1 MWLTTVPDHVA
12 ATPGPVGCLLT
23 LEGRRASIS
32 ARMIETRR
40 QTPNISRGFVCLALS
55 LLLSH
60 GAASAQVASR
70 ETQPIEDPSG
80 QAMLGFYESLARAYQ
95 GEWVTRI
102 VHYGDSHV
110 AADILTGALR
120 RQLQLWFGEAGK
132 GFVLPGRPWEGYS
145 RAGVTSQ
152 TSAGWQIDG
161 LTQASLAPDG
171 RLGLAGV
178 SLSTGAPGEW
188 ITMTAAASYFDIYVL
203 KQPGGGS
210 IDVLLDG
217 VEHKRNV
224 SLASRAS
231 ESACIEVVAETGSLH
246 IIEIRTTSAARVRI
260 FGIAIEFNSAGVVYD
275 AFGINGARASR
286 PLRWDWKVLAG
297 SLERRD
303 PDLIVVAYGTNEV
316 SDPDLDLEEYRASF
330 ATLLKKFHSAAPRA
344 SILVIGPP
352 DRAVRTGNRWKTISQ
367 MSALVATQ
375 RKAAFE
381 AGAAFY
387 DLFKA
392 MGGSGSIQRWATQP
406 QALAQRDRV
415 HLTTAGYRLVADRL
429 YAELMSG
436 YLQTVSEARSTM
448 PRQGYVQ

>member
-1 MWLTTVPDHVA
+1 
-12 ATPGPVGCLLT
+12 
-23 LEGRRASIS
+23 
-32 ARMIETRR
+32 MIETRKP
-40 QTPNISRGFVCLALS
+40 TPRISRGFVCLALA
-55 LLLSH
+55 LFLSS
-60 GAASAQVASR
+60 GATAATQLAGR
-70 ETQPIEDPSG
+70 DAQPIEDPNG

-95 GEWVTRI
+95 GEWVARV

-120 RQLQLWFGEAGK
+120 QQLQLWFGEAGA
-132 GFVLPGRPWEGYS
+132 GFVLPGRPWQGYS

-161 LTQASLAPDG
+161 LTQASLSADG

-178 SLSTGAPGEW
+178 SLSTKAPGEW
-188 ITMTAAASYFDIYVL
+188 ISVTAAGSYFDIYVL
-203 KQPGGGS
+203 KQSGGGS

-217 VEHKRNV
+217 VEHKSNV

-231 ESACIEVVAETGSLH
+231 ESACIEVVAQIGSVH
-246 IIEIRTTSAARVRI
+246 TIEIRTTSSGLARI
-260 FGIAIEFNSAGVVYD
+260 FGIAIEFNTAGVTYD
-275 AFGINGARASR
+275 ALGINGARASR

-303 PDLIVVAYGTNEV
+303 PDLIVVAYGSNEV
-316 SDPDLDLEEYRASF
+316 SDSDLDVEEYRARF
-330 ATLLKKFHSAAPRA
+330 TTLLKKFHEAAPRA
-344 SILVIGPP
+344 SILVVGPP
-352 DRAVRTGNRWKTISQ
+352 DRAVRIANRWKTIAR
-367 MSALVATQ
+367 MPALVEAQ
-375 RKAAFE
+375 RQAAFE

-392 MGGSGSIQRWATQP
+392 MGGPGSIQRWATQP
-406 QALAQRDRV
+406 ERLAQPDRV
-415 HLTTAGYRLVADRL
+415 HLKTAGYRLVADWL

-448 PRQGYVQ
+448 PRQGIVQ